1 MQLIRDKIRY
11 MNYRG
16 CKRKFDVEAFSRKY
30 IHNFQEKAATS
41 GANITIILSSLQL
54 EYPTTEE
61 NSTSFWKKNSKV
73 CSALIKMTLF
83 RVGGA
88 RPRCAL
94 FRMCVS

>member
-61 NSTSFWKKNSKV
+61 NSTSFLEEKLQSLQCPHKNDPVQSRRRAPTV
-73 CSALIKMTLF
+73 CII
-83 RVGGA
+83 
-88 RPRCAL
+88 
-94 FRMCVS
+94 